1 MSLLLRVFKSRRSST
16 NPATTTTTTTTTT
29 TKTTKTSKKRCSSL
43 LSSSSCAFLLL
54 FLLLF
59 LCLSF
64 NLFDD
69 ESDDAQIA
77 LRRREEE
84 REEDDDAGGFTT
96 TISST
101 NGIGDA
107 SVRREKAC
115 GNAPKAFLPDDLAVF
130 FDASFSNEEE
140 EVEEEEETSK
150 NVLEDVDDE
159 NEDEPDTFHNHDR
172 GRRRQLLISRARAFA
187 NRNGLTM
194 PTGCDEKMGF
204 VKHENFG
211 EGAKP
216 RIAFKNEGEK
226 MLKKCVETTKRGEDC
241 VNINAVEAAK
251 GIAKMSGFMTTT
263 TSGGG
268 GSGKK
273 YQYETCALVGN
284 GGSVLRKKFGKYI
297 NNHDVIVRFNMAPI
311 GGFEQHVGNRTDVW
325 VNGHEASKRLCCI
338 GSAKMGA
345 HAKDHVMWF
354 PAKQNVIK
362 SACEKRRIKTKALS
376 DREIP
381 GYVAKMN
388 KMRYESRRLGLG
400 KNYDNWL
407 QLTTGAHGLFYFLS
421 KCRRVSVYGFSV
433 WKERNAMGENLD
445 QYGGRKSKVHSGNI
459 FHDWSM
465 ETNAWKILHLANV
478 LDVCT

>member
-1 MSLLLRVFKSRRSST
+1 MSLLLRVFKSRSST
-16 NPATTTTTTTTTT
+16 NPATTTTTTTT
-29 TKTTKTSKKRCSSL
+29 KTTKTNKKRCLSL
-43 LSSSSCAFLLL
+43 LSSSSSCAFLLL

-107 SVRREKAC
+107 SVRRGKAC

-130 FDASFSNEEE
+130 FDASFSNEE
-140 EVEEEEETSK
+140 EEEEETSK

-172 GRRRQLLISRARAFA
+172 RRRRRRQLLISRARAFA

-251 GIAKMSGFMTTT
+251 GIAKTSGFMTTT

-268 GSGKK
+268 GSSKK
-273 YQYETCALVGN
+273 YQYESCALVGN

-465 ETNAWKILHLANV
+465 ETNAWKILHVANV

>member
-1 MSLLLRVFKSRRSST
+1 MSLLLRVLSNNRSST
-16 NPATTTTTTTTTT
+16 NANTMIQT

-54 FLLLF
+54 FFLLF

-69 ESDDAQIA
+69 DSDDAQIA

-84 REEDDDAGGFTT
+84 RDKEDDDAGGFTT
-96 TISST
+96 TTSST

-107 SVRREKAC
+107 SVRRGKAC

-140 EVEEEEETSK
+140 EEETRK

-159 NEDEPDTFHNHDR
+159 NEDEPGTFHNHDR
-172 GRRRQLLISRARAFA
+172 RRRRRRQLLISRARAFA

-251 GIAKMSGFMTTT
+251 GIAKTSGFMTTT
-263 TSGGG
+263 TNGGG

-273 YQYETCALVGN
+273 YQYESCALVGN
-284 GGSVLRKKFGKYI
+284 SGSVLRKKFGKYI

-311 GGFEQHVGNRTDVW
+311 GGFEHHVGNRTDVW

-465 ETNAWKILHLANV
+465 ETNAWKILHVANV

>member
-1 MSLLLRVFKSRRSST
+1 MSLLLRVFHSRST
-16 NPATTTTTTTTTT
+16 TNANTT

-84 REEDDDAGGFTT
+84 RDKEDDDAGGFTT

-107 SVRREKAC
+107 SVRRGKAC

-140 EVEEEEETSK
+140 EEEEETSK

-172 GRRRQLLISRARAFA
+172 RRRRRRQLLISRARAFA

-211 EGAKP
+211 EGTKP

-251 GIAKMSGFMTTT
+251 GIAKTSGFMTTT
-263 TSGGG
+263 TSGGC
-268 GSGKK
+268 GSSKK
-273 YQYETCALVGN
+273 YQYESCALVGN

-465 ETNAWKILHLANV
+465 ETNAWKILHVANV

>member
-1 MSLLLRVFKSRRSST
+1 MSLLLRVFHSRST
-16 NPATTTTTTTTTT
+16 TNANAT

-84 REEDDDAGGFTT
+84 RDKEDDDAGGFTT

-107 SVRREKAC
+107 SVRRGKAC

-130 FDASFSNEEE
+130 FDASFSNEE
-140 EVEEEEETSK
+140 EEEEETSK

-172 GRRRQLLISRARAFA
+172 RRRRRRQLLISRARAFA

-251 GIAKMSGFMTTT
+251 GIAKTSGFMTTT
-263 TSGGG
+263 TNGGG

-273 YQYETCALVGN
+273 YQYESCALVGN

-465 ETNAWKILHLANV
+465 ETNAWKILHVANV

>member
-1 MSLLLRVFKSRRSST
+1 MSLLLRVFHSRST
-16 NPATTTTTTTTTT
+16 TNANTT

-84 REEDDDAGGFTT
+84 RDKEDDDAGGFTT

-107 SVRREKAC
+107 SVRRGKAC

-140 EVEEEEETSK
+140 EEEEETSK

-172 GRRRQLLISRARAFA
+172 RRRRRRQLLISRARAFA

-251 GIAKMSGFMTTT
+251 GIAKTSGFMTTT

-268 GSGKK
+268 GSSKK
-273 YQYETCALVGN
+273 YQYESCALVGN

-325 VNGHEASKRLCCI
+325 VNGHEASKRLRCI

-465 ETNAWKILHLANV
+465 ETNAWKILHVANV

>member
-1 MSLLLRVFKSRRSST
+1 MSLLLRVLSNNRSST
-16 NPATTTTTTTTTT
+16 NANAT

-69 ESDDAQIA
+69 DSDDAQIA

-84 REEDDDAGGFTT
+84 RDKEDDDAGGFTT
-96 TISST
+96 TTSST

-107 SVRREKAC
+107 SMRREKAC

-140 EVEEEEETSK
+140 EEEETSK

-172 GRRRQLLISRARAFA
+172 RRRRRRQLLISRARAFA

-251 GIAKMSGFMTTT
+251 GIAKTSGFMTTT

-268 GSGKK
+268 GSDKK
-273 YQYETCALVGN
+273 YQYESCALVGN

-362 SACEKRRIKTKALS
+362 WACEKRRIKTKALS

-433 WKERNAMGENLD
+433 WKERNALGENLD

-465 ETNAWKILHLANV
+465 ETNAWKILHVANV

>member
-1 MSLLLRVFKSRRSST
+1 MSLLLRVLSNNRSST
-16 NPATTTTTTTTTT
+16 NANTMIQT

-54 FLLLF
+54 FFLLF

-84 REEDDDAGGFTT
+84 RDKEDDDAGGFTT

-107 SVRREKAC
+107 SVRRGKAC

-130 FDASFSNEEE
+130 FDASFSNEE
-140 EVEEEEETSK
+140 EEEEETSK

-172 GRRRQLLISRARAFA
+172 RRRRRRQLLISRARAFA

-251 GIAKMSGFMTTT
+251 GIAKTSGFMTTT

-268 GSGKK
+268 GSSKK
-273 YQYETCALVGN
+273 YQYESCALVGN
-284 GGSVLRKKFGKYI
+284 SGSVLRKKFGKYI

-311 GGFEQHVGNRTDVW
+311 GGFEHHVGNRTDVW

-465 ETNAWKILHLANV
+465 ETNAWKILHVANV

>member
-1 MSLLLRVFKSRRSST
+1 MSLLLRVLSNNRSST
-16 NPATTTTTTTTTT
+16 NANTMIQT

-84 REEDDDAGGFTT
+84 RDKEDDDAGGFTT

-107 SVRREKAC
+107 SVRRGKAC

-140 EVEEEEETSK
+140 EEEETSK

-159 NEDEPDTFHNHDR
+159 NEDEPGTFHNHDR
-172 GRRRQLLISRARAFA
+172 RRRRRRQLLISRARAFA

-251 GIAKMSGFMTTT
+251 GIAKTSGFMTTT
-263 TSGGG
+263 TNGGG

-273 YQYETCALVGN
+273 YQYESCALVGN
-284 GGSVLRKKFGKYI
+284 SGSVLRKKFGKYI

-311 GGFEQHVGNRTDVW
+311 GGFEHHVGNRTDVW

-465 ETNAWKILHLANV
+465 ETNAWKILHVANV

>member
-1 MSLLLRVFKSRRSST
+1 MSLLLRVFHSRST
-16 NPATTTTTTTTTT
+16 TNANTT

-107 SVRREKAC
+107 SVRRGKAC

-140 EVEEEEETSK
+140 EEEEETSK

-172 GRRRQLLISRARAFA
+172 RRRRRRQLLISRARAFA

-251 GIAKMSGFMTTT
+251 GIAKTSGFMTTT

-268 GSGKK
+268 GSSKK
-273 YQYETCALVGN
+273 YQYESCALVGN

-465 ETNAWKILHLANV
+465 ETNAWKILHVANV

>member
-1 MSLLLRVFKSRRSST
+1 MSLLLRVFHSRST
-16 NPATTTTTTTTTT
+16 TNANAT

-84 REEDDDAGGFTT
+84 RDKEDDDAGGFTT
-96 TISST
+96 TTSST

-107 SVRREKAC
+107 SVRRGKAC

-140 EVEEEEETSK
+140 EEEETSK

-159 NEDEPDTFHNHDR
+159 NEDEPGTFHNHDR
-172 GRRRQLLISRARAFA
+172 RRRRRRQLLISRARAFA

-251 GIAKMSGFMTTT
+251 GIAKTSGFMTTT
-263 TSGGG
+263 TNGGG

-273 YQYETCALVGN
+273 YQYESCALVGN
-284 GGSVLRKKFGKYI
+284 SGSVLRKKFGKYI

-465 ETNAWKILHLANV
+465 ETNAWKILHVANV

>member
-1 MSLLLRVFKSRRSST
+1 MSLLLRLLSNNRSST
-16 NPATTTTTTTTTT
+16 NANTMIQ

-84 REEDDDAGGFTT
+84 REEGDDAGGFTT

-130 FDASFSNEEE
+130 FEASFSN
-140 EVEEEEETSK
+140 EEEEETSK

-172 GRRRQLLISRARAFA
+172 RRRRRRQLLISRARAFA

-226 MLKKCVETTKRGEDC
+226 MLKKCVETTKRGKDC

-251 GIAKMSGFMTTT
+251 GIAKTSGFMTTT
-263 TSGGG
+263 TNGGG

-338 GSAKMGA
+338 GSAKMGT

-400 KNYDNWL
+400 KDYDNWL

-433 WKERNAMGENLD
+433 WKERKAMGENLD

-465 ETNAWKILHLANV
+465 ETNAWKILHVANV

>member
-1 MSLLLRVFKSRRSST
+1 MLR
-16 NPATTTTTTTTTT
+16 TTTRGATPTPTTAATFSTR
-29 TKTTKTSKKRCSSL
+29 KKKWRDGWLSL
-43 LSSSSCAFLLL
+43 CVL
-54 FLLLF
+54 
-59 LCLSF
+59 LCLVAFTFAVKSGS
-64 NLFDD
+64 N
-69 ESDDAQIA
+69 DDASEA
-77 LRRREEE
+77 SSGYVVGVGEE
-84 REEDDDAGGFTT
+84 DAGGGMRTRAEDEKEARFSHWEGGRTKRRNG
-96 TISST
+96 ST
-101 NGIGDA
+101 L
-107 SVRREKAC
+107 RREKPC
-115 GNAPKAFLPDDLAVF
+115 GNAPKEFLPDDLAL
-130 FDASFSNEEE
+130 FSGVEHERDEEE
-140 EVEEEEETSK
+140 KREV
-150 NVLEDVDDE
+150 NIINDDDDDDDE
-159 NEDEPDTFHNHDR
+159 AVTERTIYR
-172 GRRRQLLISRARAFA
+172 RKRRQLLISRARAFA

-194 PTGCDEKMGF
+194 PTGCDEKAGF

-216 RIAFKNEGEK
+216 SVTFKNEGEK

-241 VNINAVEAAK
+241 VNIKAVEAAK
-251 GIAKMSGFMTTT
+251 DIAKTAGFVTTT
-263 TSGGG
+263 TNGDGR
-268 GSGKK
+268 K
-273 YQYETCALVGN
+273 YLYETCALVGN
-284 GGSVLRKKFGKYI
+284 GGSVLRKKFGTYI
-297 NNHDVIVRFNMAPI
+297 NNHDAVVRFNMAPI
-311 GGFEQHVGNRTDVW
+311 VGFEQHVGNRTDVW

-345 HAKDHVMWF
+345 QAKDHVMWF
-354 PAKQNVIK
+354 PAKQSVIK
-362 SACEKRRIKTKALS
+362 SACEKRRIKTKALN

-407 QLTTGAHGLFYFLS
+407 QLTTGAHGIFYFLS

-465 ETNAWKILHLANV
+465 ETNAWKILHVANV

>member
-1 MSLLLRVFKSRRSST
+1 MSLLLRLLSNSRST
-16 NPATTTTTTTTTT
+16 TNANTT

-84 REEDDDAGGFTT
+84 RDKEDDDAGGFTT

-107 SVRREKAC
+107 SVRRGKAC

-140 EVEEEEETSK
+140 EEEEEETSK

-172 GRRRQLLISRARAFA
+172 RRRRRRQLLISRARAFA

-251 GIAKMSGFMTTT
+251 GIAKTSGFMTTT

-268 GSGKK
+268 GSSKK
-273 YQYETCALVGN
+273 YQYESCALVGN

-465 ETNAWKILHLANV
+465 ETNAWKILHVANV

>member
-1 MSLLLRVFKSRRSST
+1 MSLLLRVLSNNRSST
-16 NPATTTTTTTTTT
+16 NANTMIQT

-69 ESDDAQIA
+69 DSDDAQIA

-84 REEDDDAGGFTT
+84 RDKEDDDAGGFTT
-96 TISST
+96 TTSST

-107 SVRREKAC
+107 SVRRGKAC

-140 EVEEEEETSK
+140 EEEETSK

-159 NEDEPDTFHNHDR
+159 NEDEPGTFHNHDR
-172 GRRRQLLISRARAFA
+172 RRRRRRQLLISRARAFA

-251 GIAKMSGFMTTT
+251 GIAKTSGFMTTT

-268 GSGKK
+268 GSSKK
-273 YQYETCALVGN
+273 YQYESCALVGN

-465 ETNAWKILHLANV
+465 ETNAWKILHVANV

>member
-1 MSLLLRVFKSRRSST
+1 MSLLLRVFHSRST
-16 NPATTTTTTTTTT
+16 TNANAT

-54 FLLLF
+54 FFLLF

-69 ESDDAQIA
+69 DSDDAQIA

-84 REEDDDAGGFTT
+84 RDKEDDDAGGFTT
-96 TISST
+96 TTSST

-107 SVRREKAC
+107 SVRRGKAC

-140 EVEEEEETSK
+140 EEEETSK

-159 NEDEPDTFHNHDR
+159 NEDEPGTFHNHDR
-172 GRRRQLLISRARAFA
+172 RRRRRRQLLISRARAFA

-251 GIAKMSGFMTTT
+251 GIAKTSGFMTTT

-268 GSGKK
+268 GSSKK
-273 YQYETCALVGN
+273 YQYESCALVGN
-284 GGSVLRKKFGKYI
+284 SGSVLRKKFGKYI

-465 ETNAWKILHLANV
+465 ETNAWKILHVANV

>member
-1 MSLLLRVFKSRRSST
+1 MSLLLRVFHSRST
-16 NPATTTTTTTTTT
+16 ANANAT

-84 REEDDDAGGFTT
+84 RDKEDDDAGGFTT

-107 SVRREKAC
+107 SVRRGKAC

-140 EVEEEEETSK
+140 EEEEETSK
-150 NVLEDVDDE
+150 NVLEDFDDE

-172 GRRRQLLISRARAFA
+172 RRRRRRQLLISRARAFA

-251 GIAKMSGFMTTT
+251 GIAKTSGFMTTT

-268 GSGKK
+268 GSSKK
-273 YQYETCALVGN
+273 YQYESCALVGN
-284 GGSVLRKKFGKYI
+284 AGSVLRKKFGKYI

-465 ETNAWKILHLANV
+465 ETNAWKILHVANV

>member
-1 MSLLLRVFKSRRSST
+1 MSLLLRVLSNNRSST
-16 NPATTTTTTTTTT
+16 NANTMIQT

-69 ESDDAQIA
+69 DSDDAQIA

-84 REEDDDAGGFTT
+84 RDKEDDDAGGFTT

-107 SVRREKAC
+107 SVRRGKAC

-130 FDASFSNEEE
+130 FDASFSNEE
-140 EVEEEEETSK
+140 EEEEETSK

-172 GRRRQLLISRARAFA
+172 RRRRRRQLLISRARAFA

-251 GIAKMSGFMTTT
+251 GIAKTSGFMTTT

-273 YQYETCALVGN
+273 YQYESCALVGN
-284 GGSVLRKKFGKYI
+284 SGSVLRKKFGKYI

-311 GGFEQHVGNRTDVW
+311 GGFEHHVGNRTDVW

-465 ETNAWKILHLANV
+465 ETNAWKILHVANV

>member
-1 MSLLLRVFKSRRSST
+1 MSLLLRAFHSRST
-16 NPATTTTTTTTTT
+16 TNANAT

-84 REEDDDAGGFTT
+84 RDKEDDDARGFTT

-107 SVRREKAC
+107 SVRRGKAC

-130 FDASFSNEEE
+130 FDASFSNEE
-140 EVEEEEETSK
+140 EEEEETSK

-172 GRRRQLLISRARAFA
+172 RRRRRRQLLISRARAFA

-251 GIAKMSGFMTTT
+251 GIAKTSGFMTTT

-268 GSGKK
+268 GSSKK
-273 YQYETCALVGN
+273 YQYESCALVGN

-465 ETNAWKILHLANV
+465 ETNAWKILHVANV

>member
-1 MSLLLRVFKSRRSST
+1 MSLLLRVFHSRST
-16 NPATTTTTTTTTT
+16 TNANTT

-84 REEDDDAGGFTT
+84 RDKEDDDAGGFTT

-107 SVRREKAC
+107 SVRRGKAC

-140 EVEEEEETSK
+140 EEEEETSK

-172 GRRRQLLISRARAFA
+172 RRRRRRQLLISRARAFA

-211 EGAKP
+211 EGTKP

-251 GIAKMSGFMTTT
+251 GIAKTSGFMTTT

-268 GSGKK
+268 GSSKK
-273 YQYETCALVGN
+273 YQYESCALVGN

-338 GSAKMGA
+338 GSAKMGT

-465 ETNAWKILHLANV
+465 ETNAWKILHVANV

>member
-1 MSLLLRVFKSRRSST
+1 MSLLLRVFHSRST
-16 NPATTTTTTTTTT
+16 TNANAT

-84 REEDDDAGGFTT
+84 RDKEDDDAGGFTT

-107 SVRREKAC
+107 SVRRGKAC

-130 FDASFSNEEE
+130 FDASFSNE
-140 EVEEEEETSK
+140 EEEEETSK

-172 GRRRQLLISRARAFA
+172 RRRRRRQLLISRARAFA

-251 GIAKMSGFMTTT
+251 GIAKTSGFMTTT

-268 GSGKK
+268 GSSKK
-273 YQYETCALVGN
+273 YQYESCALVGN

-465 ETNAWKILHLANV
+465 ETNAWKILHVANV

>member
-1 MSLLLRVFKSRRSST
+1 MSLLLRVFHSRST
-16 NPATTTTTTTTTT
+16 TNANTT

-84 REEDDDAGGFTT
+84 RDKEDDDAGGFTT

-107 SVRREKAC
+107 SVRRGKAC

-140 EVEEEEETSK
+140 EEEEEEETSK

-172 GRRRQLLISRARAFA
+172 SRRRRRQLLISRARAFA

-211 EGAKP
+211 EGTKP

-251 GIAKMSGFMTTT
+251 DIAKTSGFMTTT

-268 GSGKK
+268 GGGGKK

-465 ETNAWKILHLANV
+465 ETNAWKILHVANV

>member
-1 MSLLLRVFKSRRSST
+1 MSLLLRVLSNNRSST
-16 NPATTTTTTTTTT
+16 NANTMIQT

-54 FLLLF
+54 FFLLF

-69 ESDDAQIA
+69 DSDDAQIA

-84 REEDDDAGGFTT
+84 RDKEDDDAGGFTT
-96 TISST
+96 TTSST

-107 SVRREKAC
+107 SVRRGKAC

-140 EVEEEEETSK
+140 EEEETSK

-159 NEDEPDTFHNHDR
+159 NEDEPGTFHNHGR
-172 GRRRQLLISRARAFA
+172 SSRRRRQLLISRARAFA

-251 GIAKMSGFMTTT
+251 GIAKTSGFMTTT
-263 TSGGG
+263 TNGGG

-273 YQYETCALVGN
+273 YQYESCALVGN
-284 GGSVLRKKFGKYI
+284 SGSVLRKKFGKYI

-311 GGFEQHVGNRTDVW
+311 GGFEHHVGNRTDVW

-465 ETNAWKILHLANV
+465 ETNAWKILHVANV

>member
-1 MSLLLRVFKSRRSST
+1 MSLLLRVFHSRST
-16 NPATTTTTTTTTT
+16 TNANTT

-84 REEDDDAGGFTT
+84 RDKEDDDAGGFTT

-107 SVRREKAC
+107 SVRRGKAC

-140 EVEEEEETSK
+140 EEEEEETSK

-172 GRRRQLLISRARAFA
+172 RRRRRRQLLISRARAFA

-251 GIAKMSGFMTTT
+251 GIAKTSGFMTTT

-268 GSGKK
+268 GSSKK
-273 YQYETCALVGN
+273 YQYESCALVGN

-465 ETNAWKILHLANV
+465 ETNAWKILHVANV

>member
-1 MSLLLRVFKSRRSST
+1 MSLLLRVFHSRST
-16 NPATTTTTTTTTT
+16 TNANAT

-84 REEDDDAGGFTT
+84 RDKEDDDAGGFTT

-107 SVRREKAC
+107 SVRRGKAC

-140 EVEEEEETSK
+140 EEEEEETSK

-172 GRRRQLLISRARAFA
+172 RRRRRRQLLISRARAFA

-251 GIAKMSGFMTTT
+251 GIAKTSGFMTTT

-268 GSGKK
+268 GSSKK
-273 YQYETCALVGN
+273 YQYESCALVGN

-465 ETNAWKILHLANV
+465 ETNAWKILHVANV

>member
-1 MSLLLRVFKSRRSST
+1 MSLLLRAFHSRST
-16 NPATTTTTTTTTT
+16 TNANAT

-77 LRRREEE
+77 LRRTEEE
-84 REEDDDAGGFTT
+84 RDKEDDDAGGFTT

-107 SVRREKAC
+107 SVRRGKAC

-140 EVEEEEETSK
+140 EEEEEETSK

-172 GRRRQLLISRARAFA
+172 RRRRRRQLLISRARAFA

-251 GIAKMSGFMTTT
+251 GIAKTSGFMTTT

-268 GSGKK
+268 GSSKK
-273 YQYETCALVGN
+273 YQYESCALVGN

-465 ETNAWKILHLANV
+465 ETNAWKILHVANV

>member
-1 MSLLLRVFKSRRSST
+1 MSLLLRAFHSRST
-16 NPATTTTTTTTTT
+16 TNANTT

-84 REEDDDAGGFTT
+84 RDKEDDDAGGFTT

-107 SVRREKAC
+107 SVRRGKAC

-140 EVEEEEETSK
+140 EEEEETSK

-172 GRRRQLLISRARAFA
+172 RRRRRRQLLISRARAFA

-251 GIAKMSGFMTTT
+251 GIAKTSGFMTTT

-268 GSGKK
+268 GSSKK
-273 YQYETCALVGN
+273 YQYESCALVGN

-465 ETNAWKILHLANV
+465 ETNAWKILHVANV

>member
-1 MSLLLRVFKSRRSST
+1 MSLLLRVFHSRST
-16 NPATTTTTTTTTT
+16 TNANTT

-107 SVRREKAC
+107 SVRRGKAC

-130 FDASFSNEEE
+130 FDASFSNEE
-140 EVEEEEETSK
+140 EEEEETSK

-172 GRRRQLLISRARAFA
+172 RRRRQLLISRARAFA

-251 GIAKMSGFMTTT
+251 GIAKTSGLMTTT
-263 TSGGG
+263 TNGGG

-273 YQYETCALVGN
+273 YQYESCALVGN

-433 WKERNAMGENLD
+433 WKERNALGENLD

-465 ETNAWKILHLANV
+465 ETNAWKILHVANV

>member
-1 MSLLLRVFKSRRSST
+1 MSLLLRVFHSRST
-16 NPATTTTTTTTTT
+16 TNANTT

-140 EVEEEEETSK
+140 EEEEETSK

-172 GRRRQLLISRARAFA
+172 RRRRRRQLLISRARAFA

-251 GIAKMSGFMTTT
+251 GIAKTSGFMTTT

>member
-1 MSLLLRVFKSRRSST
+1 MSLLLRVFHSRST
-16 NPATTTTTTTTTT
+16 TNANAT

-84 REEDDDAGGFTT
+84 RDKEDDDAGGFTT

-107 SVRREKAC
+107 SVRRGKAC

-130 FDASFSNEEE
+130 FDASFSNEE
-140 EVEEEEETSK
+140 EEEEETSK

-172 GRRRQLLISRARAFA
+172 RRRRRRQLLISRARAFA

-251 GIAKMSGFMTTT
+251 GIAKTSGLMTTT
-263 TSGGG
+263 TNGGG

-465 ETNAWKILHLANV
+465 ETNAWKILHVANV

>member
-1 MSLLLRVFKSRRSST
+1 MSLLLRVFHSRST
-16 NPATTTTTTTTTT
+16 TNANAT

-140 EVEEEEETSK
+140 EEEEEEETSK

-172 GRRRQLLISRARAFA
+172 RRRRRRQLLISRARAFA

-251 GIAKMSGFMTTT
+251 GIAKTSGFMTTT

-268 GSGKK
+268 GSSKK
-273 YQYETCALVGN
+273 YQYESCALVGN

-465 ETNAWKILHLANV
+465 ETNAWKILHVANV

>member
-1 MSLLLRVFKSRRSST
+1 MSLLLRAFHSRST
-16 NPATTTTTTTTTT
+16 TNANTT

-84 REEDDDAGGFTT
+84 RDKEDDDAGGFTT

-107 SVRREKAC
+107 SVRRGKAC

-140 EVEEEEETSK
+140 EEEEETSK

-172 GRRRQLLISRARAFA
+172 RRRRRRQLLISRARAFA

-211 EGAKP
+211 ESAKP

-251 GIAKMSGFMTTT
+251 GIAKTSGFMTTT

-268 GSGKK
+268 GSSKK
-273 YQYETCALVGN
+273 YQYESCALVGN

-465 ETNAWKILHLANV
+465 ETNAWKILHVANV

>member
-1 MSLLLRVFKSRRSST
+1 MSLLLRVFHSRST
-16 NPATTTTTTTTTT
+16 TNANAT

-107 SVRREKAC
+107 SVRRGKAC

-140 EVEEEEETSK
+140 EEEEETSK

-172 GRRRQLLISRARAFA
+172 RRRRRRQLLISRARAFA

-251 GIAKMSGFMTTT
+251 GIAKTSGFMTTT

-268 GSGKK
+268 GSSKK
-273 YQYETCALVGN
+273 YQYESCALVGN

-465 ETNAWKILHLANV
+465 ETNAWKILHVANV

>member
-1 MSLLLRVFKSRRSST
+1 MSLLLRVFHSRST
-16 NPATTTTTTTTTT
+16 TNANAT

-84 REEDDDAGGFTT
+84 RDKEDDDAGGFTT

-140 EVEEEEETSK
+140 EEEEETSK

-172 GRRRQLLISRARAFA
+172 RRRRRRQLLISRARAFA

-251 GIAKMSGFMTTT
+251 GIAKTSGFMTTT

-268 GSGKK
+268 GSSKK
-273 YQYETCALVGN
+273 YQYESCALVGN

-465 ETNAWKILHLANV
+465 ETNAWKILHVANV

>member
-1 MSLLLRVFKSRRSST
+1 MSLLLRVLSNNRSST
-16 NPATTTTTTTTTT
+16 NANTMIQT

-84 REEDDDAGGFTT
+84 RDKEDDDAGGFTT
-96 TISST
+96 TTSST

-107 SVRREKAC
+107 SVRRGKAC

-140 EVEEEEETSK
+140 EEEETSK

-159 NEDEPDTFHNHDR
+159 NEDEPGTFHNHDR
-172 GRRRQLLISRARAFA
+172 RRRRRRQLLISRARAFA

-251 GIAKMSGFMTTT
+251 GIAKTSGFMTTT
-263 TSGGG
+263 TNGGG

-273 YQYETCALVGN
+273 YQYESCALVGN
-284 GGSVLRKKFGKYI
+284 SGSVLRKKFGKYI

-345 HAKDHVMWF
+345 HAKDHVIWF

-465 ETNAWKILHLANV
+465 ETNAWKILHVANV

>member
-1 MSLLLRVFKSRRSST
+1 MSLLLRVFHSRST
-16 NPATTTTTTTTTT
+16 TNANAT

-54 FLLLF
+54 FFLLF

-69 ESDDAQIA
+69 DSDDAQIA

-84 REEDDDAGGFTT
+84 RDKEDDDAGGFTT
-96 TISST
+96 TTSST

-107 SVRREKAC
+107 SVRRGKAC

-130 FDASFSNEEE
+130 FDASFSNEE
-140 EVEEEEETSK
+140 EEEEETSK

-172 GRRRQLLISRARAFA
+172 RRRRRRQLLISRARAFA

-251 GIAKMSGFMTTT
+251 GIAKTSGFMTTT

-273 YQYETCALVGN
+273 YQYESCALVGN
-284 GGSVLRKKFGKYI
+284 SGSVLRKKFGKYI

-311 GGFEQHVGNRTDVW
+311 GGFEHHVGNRTDVW

-433 WKERNAMGENLD
+433 WKERNALGENLD

-465 ETNAWKILHLANV
+465 ETNAWKILHVANV

>member
-1 MSLLLRVFKSRRSST
+1 MSLLLRVFHSRST
-16 NPATTTTTTTTTT
+16 TNANTT

-107 SVRREKAC
+107 SVRRGKAC

-130 FDASFSNEEE
+130 FDASFSNEE
-140 EVEEEEETSK
+140 EEEEETSK

-172 GRRRQLLISRARAFA
+172 RRRRRRQLLISRARAFA

-251 GIAKMSGFMTTT
+251 GIAKTSGFMTTT

-268 GSGKK
+268 GSSKK
-273 YQYETCALVGN
+273 YQYESCALVGN

-465 ETNAWKILHLANV
+465 ETNAWKILHVANV

>member
-1 MSLLLRVFKSRRSST
+1 MSLLLRVFHSRST
-16 NPATTTTTTTTTT
+16 TNANTT

-84 REEDDDAGGFTT
+84 RDKEDDDAGGFTT

-107 SVRREKAC
+107 SVRRGKAC

-140 EVEEEEETSK
+140 EEEEETSK

-172 GRRRQLLISRARAFA
+172 RRRRRRQLLISRARAFA

-251 GIAKMSGFMTTT
+251 GIAKTSGFMTTT
-263 TSGGG
+263 TNGGG

-273 YQYETCALVGN
+273 YQYESCALVGN

-465 ETNAWKILHLANV
+465 ETNAWKILHVANV

>member
-1 MSLLLRVFKSRRSST
+1 MSLLLRVFHSRST
-16 NPATTTTTTTTTT
+16 TNANAT

-84 REEDDDAGGFTT
+84 RDKEDDDAGGFTT

-107 SVRREKAC
+107 SVRRGKAC

-140 EVEEEEETSK
+140 EEEEETSK

-172 GRRRQLLISRARAFA
+172 RRRRQLLISRARAFA

-251 GIAKMSGFMTTT
+251 GIAKTSGLMTTT
-263 TSGGG
+263 TNGGG

-465 ETNAWKILHLANV
+465 ETNAWKILHVANV

>member
-1 MSLLLRVFKSRRSST
+1 MSLLLRVFHSRST
-16 NPATTTTTTTTTT
+16 TNANAT

-84 REEDDDAGGFTT
+84 RDKEDDDAGGFTT

-107 SVRREKAC
+107 SVRRGKAC

-140 EVEEEEETSK
+140 EEEEETSK

-172 GRRRQLLISRARAFA
+172 RRRRRRQLLISRARAFA

-251 GIAKMSGFMTTT
+251 GIAKTSGFMTTT

-268 GSGKK
+268 GSSKK
-273 YQYETCALVGN
+273 YQYESCALVGN

-465 ETNAWKILHLANV
+465 ETNAWKILHVANV